1 MSERSGKFLLGLVLL
16 LIGGLVLLDQLG
28 IDSGVIL
35 GLLIPG
41 VIMLY
46 GARKVL
52 GHGGSRFW
60 GVLIFLFGLLMLIGK
75 LHLLFHSLLAIGIIY
90 LGYRLIRPKQAPKD
104 GPPEWER
111 RWAQQVLKDD
121 VLDHWEKGVTKSQQ

>member
-28 IDSGVIL
+28 IDSGDIL
-35 GLLIPG
+35 GLLVPG

-60 GVLIFLFGLLMLIGK
+60 GVLVFLFGLLMLFGK
-75 LHLLFHSLLAIGIIY
+75 LHLLFHSILAIGVIY
-90 LGYRLIRPKQAPKD
+90 LGYRLIRPAPTPKE

-111 RWAQQVLKDD
+111 QWAKSVLKED
-121 VLDHWEKGVTKSQQ
+121 VLDRWEKNATRNQP

>member
-28 IDSGVIL
+28 IDSGDIL
-35 GLLIPG
+35 GLLVPG

-46 GARKVL
+46 GARKVM

-60 GVLIFLFGLLMLIGK
+60 GVLIFLFGLLMLFGK
-75 LHLLFHSLLAIGIIY
+75 LHLLFHSILAIGIIY
-90 LGYRLIRPKQAPKD
+90 LGYSLIRPKQAPKE
-104 GPPEWER
+104 GPAEWER
-111 RWAQQVLKDD
+111 QWAQRVLKEDS
-121 VLDHWEKGVTKSQQ
+121 LDNWEKGVPRNQQ

>member
-28 IDSGVIL
+28 IDSGDIL
-35 GLLIPG
+35 GLLVPG

-60 GVLIFLFGLLMLIGK
+60 GVLIFLFGLLMLVGK
-75 LHLLFHSLLAIGIIY
+75 LHLLFHSILAIGIIY
-90 LGYRLIRPKQAPKD
+90 LGYCLIRPKQAPKE

-111 RWAQQVLKDD
+111 QWAQRVLKEDT
-121 VLDHWEKGVTKSQQ
+121 LDQWEKGVPRNQQ